1 MASLTYLEQRDRH
14 KTRAAK
20 RYRANLRQQRQTAL
34 EALERCYLDFY
45 AGLGYIAG
53 HPAPRH
59 RKAYAAWLQQANV
72 VAMTAEIMRLDKLL
86 GERE

>member
-1 MASLTYLEQRDRH
+1 MASLTYLEHRDRNAS
-14 KTRAAK
+14 RAAK
-20 RYRANLRQQRQTAL
+20 RYRANLQRQRQAAL

-72 VAMTAEIMRLDKLL
+72 VAMTQDIMRLDKLL
-86 GERE
+86 GEGE